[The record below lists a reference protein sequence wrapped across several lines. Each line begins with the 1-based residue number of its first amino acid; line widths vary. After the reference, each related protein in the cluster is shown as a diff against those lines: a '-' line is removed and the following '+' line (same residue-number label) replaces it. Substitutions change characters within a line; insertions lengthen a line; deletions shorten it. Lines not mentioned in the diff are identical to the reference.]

1 MNKYFTTLLLLLC
14 GGILMAGNPDRKGAA
29 GAGELLMNPWTRS
42 AGLHTIFTSGITGI
56 ESTRLNI
63 AGLARIS
70 KTEIAFGNMQ
80 YLVGTNISI
89 NSLGIAQKVGKRG
102 VFGLD
107 IMVFDFGDIRV
118 TTTDQPEG
126 TGANYSPT
134 WANLALSYATSFE
147 NKVSVGLSARFI
159 MENITDI
166 RASGIAIDAGVQYVN
181 GVKDNFKLG
190 LSLRNLGTP
199 MKFSGEG
206 FTTLKQTE
214 NNYNL
219 AYDQRSSNYELPVT
233 LNIGT
238 SYDFYFGDAV
248 RFTPIA
254 NFTSNSFSQDQLGI
268 GAEVGII
275 DEVLQL
281 RGAYKFDL
289 QTTSIE
295 ERDIY
300 TGLAIGASA
309 NIYLSKETGAKLGI
323 DYAYRPT
330 RVFSGTHNFG
340 LRLNFGK

>member
-1 MNKYFTTLLLLLC
+1 MNKFFTTFLLLLC

-29 GAGELLMNPWTRS
+29 GAGELLMNPWARS
-42 AGLHTIFTSGITGI
+42 AGLHTIFTSGISGI
-56 ESTRLNI
+56 EATRLNI
-63 AGLARIS
+63 AGLARIN
-70 KTEIAFGNMQ
+70 KTEIAFGHMQ
-80 YLVGTNISI
+80 YLVGTDIAV

-126 TGANYSPT
+126 TGAYYSPT
-134 WANLALSYATSFE
+134 WANLAVSYATTFE

-159 MENITDI
+159 MESITDI

-199 MKFSGEG
+199 MKFNGEG
-206 FTTLKQTE
+206 FTTLKSTAS
-214 NNYNL
+214 NYNL
-219 AYDQRSSNYELPVT
+219 AYDQRSANYELPVT

-238 SYDFYFGDAV
+238 SYDFYFGDEI

-254 NFTSNSFSQDQLGI
+254 NFTSNSFSQDQLGL
-268 GAEVGII
+268 GAEVSVFDDI
-275 DEVLQL
+275 VQV

-289 QTTSIE
+289 QTASVE
-295 ERDIY
+295 ERDVY
-300 TGLAIGASA
+300 TGLALGASA
-309 NIYLSKETGAKLGI
+309 NLFLNKETGAKIGF
-323 DYAYRPT
+323 DYAYRTT
-330 RVFSGTHNFG
+330 RAFSGSHNFG
-340 LRLNFGK
+340 IRLNFGK